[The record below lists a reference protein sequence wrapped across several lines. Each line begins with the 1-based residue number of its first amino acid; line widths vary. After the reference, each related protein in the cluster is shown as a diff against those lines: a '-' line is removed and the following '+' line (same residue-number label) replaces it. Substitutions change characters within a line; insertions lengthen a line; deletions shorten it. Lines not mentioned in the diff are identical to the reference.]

1 MAESRTPKGVVVDI
15 KLHQIEHDEFIFS
28 DYVDTA
34 KYNSGS
40 EVLEAL
46 KKCEQVHNRD
56 RGNAELIIPYHS
68 IDNYS
73 YGVVPYDGQKPSD
86 AFCK

>member
-1 MAESRTPKGVVVDI
+1 MADDRTPRGVVVRL
-15 KLHQIEHDEFIFS
+15 KLHQMEHGLFTFS
-28 DYVDTA
+28 DYVSTN

-56 RGNAELIIPYHS
+56 IGHAELIIPYHS
-68 IDNYS
+68 IDTYS
-73 YGVVPYDGQKPSD
+73 YEVVPYDGQKPSD